1 MSLVETQNFL
11 ARIYTDENLRR
22 EFLSAPERTG
32 RENNLSEKEIIELAK
47 ILPAE
52 LNLFAESLFCK
63 RPREVEKL
71 LPLTKQVLA
80 EDFEIYFREFAAG
93 FLPATVKKHL
103 TDAIRFAEFLQGKEK
118 NWNKDLAKYER
129 AKLEFNN
136 CGKNFIF
143 KVFDYDIK
151 EIFRKGVRAQKEFKR
166 KKTFA
171 VWLRIGKFARRFIW

>member
-32 RENNLSEKEIIELAK
+32 RENNLSEKEIAELTEV
-47 ILPAE
+47 LPAE
-52 LNLFAESLFCK
+52 LNSFAESLFYK
-63 RPREVEKL
+63 RLREVEKF

-80 EDFEIYFREFAAG
+80 EDFEIYFREFAGG
-93 FLPATVKKHL
+93 FLPVTVKKHL
-103 TDAIRFAEFLQGKEK
+103 ADAIQFAEFLQAKEK
-118 NWNKDLAKYER
+118 NWKKDLAKYER
-129 AKLEFNN
+129 AKLKFNN

-143 KVFDYDIK
+143 KVFDYNIK
-151 EIFRKGVRAQKEFKR
+151 ETIRQGAGAQKEFKR

>member
-1 MSLVETQNFL
+1 MSLLETQNFL
-11 ARIYTDENLRR
+11 ARVYTDENLRR
-22 EFLSAPERTG
+22 KFLSAPERTG

-63 RPREVEKL
+63 RLREVEKL

-80 EDFEIYFREFAAG
+80 EDFEIYFREFAGG
-93 FLPATVKKHL
+93 FLPATVKKHFE
-103 TDAIRFAEFLQGKEK
+103 DAIQFAEFLQGKEK

-151 EIFRKGVRAQKEFKR
+151 EIFRKGVRAQKEFKQ

>member
-1 MSLVETQNFL
+1 MSLLETQNFL

-32 RENNLSEKEIIELAK
+32 RENDLSEKEIIELAK

-63 RPREVEKL
+63 RLREVEKL
-71 LPLTKQVLA
+71 LPLTKETLA
-80 EDFEIYFREFAAG
+80 KDFEIYFREFAAG

-103 TDAIRFAEFLQGKEK
+103 EDAIQFADFLQSKEEG
-118 NWNKDLAKYER
+118 WTKDLAKFEQT
-129 AKLEFNN
+129 KLEFY
-136 CGKNFIF
+136 GGSKRFIL
-143 KVFDYDIK
+143 KVFDFDIK
-151 EIFRKGVRAQKEFKR
+151 EISRQDTEAPGEFKK

-171 VWLRIGKFARRFIW
+171 VWLRIGKIVRQYI